1 MQARN
6 EKRRLSGI
14 MHEWIFIVIGV
25 AFVATI
31 GLLWKVQTRMMEDN
45 IEKILRINI
54 TDVKQDISDASDV
67 NLLRLANSVAYNLD
81 NRIFSE
87 EDPRVRN
94 FAGKGGK
101 NALLAFLA
109 DLYEVQDITVIDENG
124 IITHSTNEDYLGF
137 DMASGAQS
145 AEFLCLL
152 DGETKYYVQA
162 YMPSTYDPSVSKKFA
177 GVVLKE
183 GGFIQ
188 VSYDA
193 ELFQEDIDDDVIG
206 LTQNR
211 HVGESGGIIIADEKG
226 IIVSGVSE
234 IQGKSLTEAGL
245 TIDPSTLEEGK
256 VYRAER
262 GSETYDCMF
271 AYNEGY
277 YILAYQPEREVVRA
291 RDLSI
296 KVIAVM
302 ETLILAALFLDILFI
317 IRRFVLRSLK
327 RVNDAL
333 DEIETGN
340 LDVEVDVRTSAEFSK
355 LSDELNETVK
365 TLKGYIAAEKERIN
379 NELEYAKNIQS
390 SVLPSVFPPF
400 PDRPEFDIFAMMRP
414 AREVGGDFY
423 DFFFVGNTNRLA
435 LLVADVSGKGIP
447 AALFMMRA
455 KTLLNSNAHVGMDM
469 EETFRIVNNALC
481 EGNESGMFVTAW
493 MGIIDVTTGEMD
505 YICAG
510 HNPPLLRRQSGRYEY
525 LREKPSFILAGMEG
539 VSYKKYS
546 LTLGH
551 GDRLFLYTDG
561 VTEATSAATKL
572 FGEERLQMSLN
583 LLRGSVSAEDT
594 CKAVLTDVETFVGE
608 APQFDD
614 ITMLSFKM
622 N

>member
-1 MQARN
+1 MQQ
-6 EKRRLSGI
+6 
-14 MHEWIFIVIGV
+14 WIFLVIGI
-25 AFVATI
+25 AFVLTI
-31 GLLWKVQTRMMEDN
+31 ALLWKVQTKMMEDN
-45 IEKILRINI
+45 IESVLRINI
-54 TDVKQDISDASDV
+54 SDVKQDIRDASDA

-87 EDPRVRN
+87 EDPRVKN
-94 FAGKGGK
+94 FAGKEGK

-124 IITHSTNEDYLGF
+124 IITHSTAEEYIGF

-152 DGETKYYVQA
+152 DGETKYFVQA
-162 YMPSTYDPSVSKKFA
+162 YMPSAYDASVSKKFA
-177 GVVLKE
+177 GIVLKE

-211 HVGESGGIIIADEKG
+211 HVGESGGIVIADEKG
-226 IIVSGVSE
+226 IIVSGEDE
-234 IQGKSLTEAGL
+234 IQGKTLAEAGMD
-245 TIDPSTLEEGK
+245 IDPALLEEGK
-256 VYRAER
+256 VYRETR
-262 GSETYDCMF
+262 GEDVYDCMV

-277 YILAYQPEREVVRA
+277 YIIAYQPERELVQA

-302 ETLILAALFLDILFI
+302 ETLILAALFFDILLI
-317 IRRFVLRSLK
+317 IRRFVVKSLND
-327 RVNDAL
+327 VNDAL
-333 DEIETGN
+333 DEIESGN
-340 LDVEVDVRTSAEFSK
+340 LDVVVNVRTSSEFSK
-355 LSDELNETVK
+355 LSDELNETVT

-379 NELEYAKNIQS
+379 NELEYAKNIQLS
-390 SVLPSVFPPF
+390 ILPSVFPPF
-400 PDRPEFDIFAMMRP
+400 PDRREFDIFSLMRP

-423 DFFFVGNTNRLA
+423 DFFFVEESNRLA
-435 LLVADVSGKGIP
+435 FLVADVSGKGIP

-455 KTLLNSNAHVGMDM
+455 KTLFNSNARTGM
-469 EETFRIVNNALC
+469 EIEQIFSLVNASLC

-493 MGIIDVTTGEMD
+493 MGIVDVTTGEMD
-505 YICAG
+505 YISAG
-510 HNPPLLRRQSGRYEY
+510 HNPPLLCRQGGRYEY
-525 LREKPSFILAGMEG
+525 LQDKPSFILAGMDE

-594 CKAVLTDVETFVGE
+594 CKALLADVAAFVGE

-614 ITMLSFKM
+614 ITMLSFTL